1 MLKLH
6 DLLKVFKEG
15 QIAEALF
22 ADDRWYI
29 IHSAGHIWYYDL
41 ETNNYYNQVP
51 LTFSNINAYYKII
64 NEEEYNA

>member
-6 DLLKVFKEG
+6 ELLKVFKEG

-22 ADDRWYI
+22 VDDKWHI
-29 IHSAGHIWYYDL
+29 IYSAGHIWYYDL
-41 ETNNYYNQVP
+41 ESETAYSKVP

-64 NEEEYNA
+64 DKEF